1 MARRGASEMRSSR
14 AANAILEPARKRQQQ
29 QEQQQHPVLHAGIVL
44 GKEIAAVEAGWVRG
58 EWLGGGKGRQM
69 QSTNNEMNCQV
80 QTCR

>member
-1 MARRGASEMRSSR
+1 MRSSR

-29 QEQQQHPVLHAGIVL
+29 QQQHPVLHAGIVL
-44 GKEIAAVEAGWVRG
+44 GKEIAAVEAGRVGGRG
-58 EWLGGGKGRQM
+58 CGKGRQM